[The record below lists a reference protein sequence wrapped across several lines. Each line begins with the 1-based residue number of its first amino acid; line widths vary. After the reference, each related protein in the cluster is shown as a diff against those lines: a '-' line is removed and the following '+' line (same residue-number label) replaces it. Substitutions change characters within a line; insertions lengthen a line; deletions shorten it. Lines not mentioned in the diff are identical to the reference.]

1 MAASKFNRLLVER
14 LTDLVAIAEL
24 SEGNGIPWPK
34 GDEPVCI
41 IPLGTKTP
49 KKSIVENELKA
60 RDVKFLGVV
69 LDADDDAHL
78 SWELVKSWFADAF
91 PDLPEQIPEAGYV
104 SDVNL
109 GGQRLGVWIMPDN
122 RSVGTLET
130 LLKKLVRA
138 ESNAVLEHA
147 VKSCN
152 ESKTRGAPFKKVHEE
167 KAHVFTWLAWQDEPG
182 RNLNTVDFANVFDPK
197 SLHAQPFIA
206 WLLKLF
212 DIQKP

>member
-1 MAASKFNRLLVER
+1 MPASTSNLLLVEGP
-14 LTDLVAIAEL
+14 TDLVAIAEL
-24 SEGNGIPWPK
+24 AEGNGILWPK
-34 GDEPVCI
+34 GDEPVKI
-41 IPLGTKTP
+41 KPLGTKTP
-49 KKSIVENELKA
+49 KRSDVVNYLNASGVKS
-60 RDVKFLGVV
+60 LGVV
-69 LDADDDAHL
+69 LDA
-78 SWELVKSWFADAF
+78 
-91 PDLPEQIPEAGYV
+91 GYN
-104 SDVNL
+104 SNAN
-109 GGQRLGVWIMPDN
+109 GRGQRLGVWIMPDN

-152 ESKTRGAPFKKVHEE
+152 DSKTHGAPFKKVHEE

-197 SLHAQPFIA
+197 SSHAQPFIA